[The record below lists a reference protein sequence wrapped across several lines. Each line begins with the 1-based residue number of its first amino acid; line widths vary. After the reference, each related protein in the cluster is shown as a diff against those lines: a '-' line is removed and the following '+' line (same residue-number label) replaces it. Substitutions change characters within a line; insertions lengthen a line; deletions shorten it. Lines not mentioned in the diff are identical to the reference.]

1 MVGWVASCCLVGWK
15 VGLVVSALRYSHACH
30 FAHTTQTVPFPKRL
44 GDPAEF
50 GALVAHIIEN
60 GMINGE
66 VIRVDGSIRM
76 QP

>member
-1 MVGWVASCCLVGWK
+1 
-15 VGLVVSALRYSHACH
+15 
-30 FAHTTQTVPFPKRL
+30 VPFPKRL

-50 GALVAHIIEN
+50 AALVAHIIEN